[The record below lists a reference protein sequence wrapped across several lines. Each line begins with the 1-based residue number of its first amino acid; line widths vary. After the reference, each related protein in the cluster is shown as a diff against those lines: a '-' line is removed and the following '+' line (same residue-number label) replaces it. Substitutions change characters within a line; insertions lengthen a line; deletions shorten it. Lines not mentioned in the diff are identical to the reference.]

1 MQQVITLNLGF
12 VKESWL
18 RLKLLQRKAQEQV
31 SGPRGRHSLSLK
43 NTKLLGAGIVI
54 NFIQKQLDASERLF
68 NMMVE
73 DNKMRTQNLQ
83 MWVDMNESFQ
93 KKL

>member
-1 MQQVITLNLGF
+1 
-12 VKESWL
+12 
-18 RLKLLQRKAQEQV
+18 
-31 SGPRGRHSLSLK
+31 
-43 NTKLLGAGIVI
+43 VI

-73 DNKMRTQNLQ
+73 DNRLRTQNLQ

-93 KKL
+93 KKLAERDAEIEKLRSKLSQYEIGEKL

>member
-1 MQQVITLNLGF
+1 MV
-12 VKESWL
+12 V
-18 RLKLLQRKAQEQV
+18 
-31 SGPRGRHSLSLK
+31 
-43 NTKLLGAGIVI
+43 IVI

-73 DNKMRTQNLQ
+73 DNKMRTQSLQ

-93 KKL
+93 KKLAERDAEIERLRAKLSQYEVGEKL

>member
-1 MQQVITLNLGF
+1 MVAT
-12 VKESWL
+12 
-18 RLKLLQRKAQEQV
+18 
-31 SGPRGRHSLSLK
+31 
-43 NTKLLGAGIVI
+43 VI

-73 DNKMRTQNLQ
+73 DNKQRTQSLQ

-93 KKL
+93 KKLAERDAEIERLRAKLSQYEVGEKL

>member
-1 MQQVITLNLGF
+1 MVT
-12 VKESWL
+12 
-18 RLKLLQRKAQEQV
+18 
-31 SGPRGRHSLSLK
+31 
-43 NTKLLGAGIVI
+43 VI
-54 NFIQKQLDASERLF
+54 NFIQRQLDASERLF

-93 KKL
+93 KKLAERDAEIEKLRAKLSQYEVGEKL

>member
-1 MQQVITLNLGF
+1 
-12 VKESWL
+12 
-18 RLKLLQRKAQEQV
+18 
-31 SGPRGRHSLSLK
+31 
-43 NTKLLGAGIVI
+43 VI

-73 DNKMRTQNLQ
+73 DNKMRTQSLQ

-93 KKL
+93 KKLAERDAEIERLRAKLSQYEVGEKL

>member
-1 MQQVITLNLGF
+1 M
-12 VKESWL
+12 
-18 RLKLLQRKAQEQV
+18 
-31 SGPRGRHSLSLK
+31 
-43 NTKLLGAGIVI
+43 I
-54 NFIQKQLDASERLF
+54 NFIQRQLDASERLF

-93 KKL
+93 KKLAERDAEIEKLRSKLSQYEVGEKL

>member
-1 MQQVITLNLGF
+1 MVVT
-12 VKESWL
+12 
-18 RLKLLQRKAQEQV
+18 
-31 SGPRGRHSLSLK
+31 
-43 NTKLLGAGIVI
+43 VI

-83 MWVDMNESFQ
+83 MWIDMNESFQ
-93 KKL
+93 KKLAERDAEIERLRAKLSQYEVGEKL

>member
-1 MQQVITLNLGF
+1 VD
-12 VKESWL
+12 
-18 RLKLLQRKAQEQV
+18 
-31 SGPRGRHSLSLK
+31 
-43 NTKLLGAGIVI
+43 IVI

-73 DNKMRTQNLQ
+73 DNRLRTQNLQ

-93 KKL
+93 KKLAERDAEIEKLRSKLSQYEIGEKL

>member
-1 MQQVITLNLGF
+1 MVVT
-12 VKESWL
+12 
-18 RLKLLQRKAQEQV
+18 
-31 SGPRGRHSLSLK
+31 
-43 NTKLLGAGIVI
+43 VI

-73 DNKMRTQNLQ
+73 DNKQRTQSLQ

-93 KKL
+93 KKLAERDAEIEKLRSKLSQYEIGEKL

>member
-1 MQQVITLNLGF
+1 M
-12 VKESWL
+12 
-18 RLKLLQRKAQEQV
+18 
-31 SGPRGRHSLSLK
+31 
-43 NTKLLGAGIVI
+43 I

-73 DNKMRTQNLQ
+73 DNKQRTQSLQ

-93 KKL
+93 KKLAERDAEIERLKAKLSQYEVGEKL

>member
-1 MQQVITLNLGF
+1 M
-12 VKESWL
+12 
-18 RLKLLQRKAQEQV
+18 
-31 SGPRGRHSLSLK
+31 
-43 NTKLLGAGIVI
+43 I

-73 DNKMRTQNLQ
+73 DNKQRTQSLQ

-93 KKL
+93 KKLAERDAEIERLRAKLSQYEVGEKL

>member
-1 MQQVITLNLGF
+1 M
-12 VKESWL
+12 
-18 RLKLLQRKAQEQV
+18 
-31 SGPRGRHSLSLK
+31 
-43 NTKLLGAGIVI
+43 I

-73 DNKMRTQNLQ
+73 DNKMHTQNLQ

-93 KKL
+93 KKLAERDAEIERLRAKLSQYEIGEKL